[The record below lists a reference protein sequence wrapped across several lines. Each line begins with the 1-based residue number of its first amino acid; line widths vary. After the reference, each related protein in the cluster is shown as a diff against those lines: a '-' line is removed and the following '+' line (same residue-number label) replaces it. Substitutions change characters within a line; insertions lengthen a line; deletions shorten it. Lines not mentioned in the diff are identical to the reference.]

1 MTIEKPS
8 KIKNP
13 QKVLVTGGGGFLGRA
28 IVQRL
33 IERGDKVYSFS
44 RGFYPELEALGVA
57 QIQGDVSNKEALE
70 RACKGIDLVFHVA
83 AKFGVWG
90 NYDGYYRTNVIGTL
104 NLIHACETHQ
114 VDRLVYTSTPNVVFD
129 GNDMEGVDESI
140 GYPKKFPAHYPK
152 TKAIAEQH
160 VVKAAKNALK
170 TIILRPHFIWG
181 PRDNALPR
189 ILARAKHLRIVG
201 DGKNLVD
208 TIFIDD
214 AANAHILAA
223 DSLELNKVL
232 SGNIYF
238 LSQGKPVYL
247 WDMINAFL
255 KAADLD
261 PIIRKIP
268 RRLAWLMGALIEF
281 IYKMARLQGEPHLT
295 RYIADILSTSHWFDI
310 GAARRDLGYVPSV
323 SIEEGLHKLEQWFK
337 SEYVQSE

>member
-1 MTIEKPS
+1 MNFEKPL
-8 KIKNP
+8 KTKDP
-13 QKVLVTGGGGFLGRA
+13 LKVLVTGGGGFLGRA

-33 IERGDKVYSFS
+33 VERGDKVYSFS
-44 RGFYPELEALGVA
+44 RGFYSELESLGVG
-57 QIQGDVSNKEALE
+57 QFQGDVSDKKAVEK
-70 RACKGIDLVFHVA
+70 ACDGIDLVFHVA

-90 NYDGYYRTNVIGTL
+90 NYDDYYRTNVIGTL
-104 NLIHACETHQ
+104 NVIHACETHH
-114 VDRLVYTSTPNVVFD
+114 VNWLVYTSTPNVIFD

-140 GYPKKFPAHYPK
+140 PYPKKFPAHYPK
-152 TKAIAEQH
+152 TKAIAEQN
-160 VVKAAKNALK
+160 VVKAARGTLK

-189 ILARAKHLRIVG
+189 IMARANHLRIVG
-201 DGKNLVD
+201 DGKNRVD

-223 DSLELNKVL
+223 DSLEQNKAL

-261 PIIRKIP
+261 PVIRKIP

-281 IYKMARLQGEPHLT
+281 IYKIFRLDGEPQLT
-295 RYIADILSTSHWFDI
+295 RYIANILSTSHWFDI
-310 GAARRDLGYVPSV
+310 GAARKDLGYVPTV
-323 SIEEGLHKLEQWFK
+323 SIEEGLCKLEDWLK
-337 SEYVQSE
+337 SDSRRSE